1 MISYLKL
8 DKDSS
13 SFNYAKRL
21 GFPIYEVSDVEK
33 VDEKIKELK
42 NKNYTSVVISNELAG
57 FSQDIIK
64 KYSDD
69 ITIFPG
75 HGEDSTL
82 GYEKKN
88 NIFLNE

>member
-33 VDEKIKELK
+33 WMRK
-42 NKNYTSVVISNELAG
+42 
-57 FSQDIIK
+57 
-64 KYSDD
+64 
-69 ITIFPG
+69 
-75 HGEDSTL
+75 
-82 GYEKKN
+82 
-88 NIFLNE
+88 

>member
-57 FSQDIIK
+57 FSHDIIK
-64 KYSDD
+64 KYRKYKD
-69 ITIFPG
+69 F
-75 HGEDSTL
+75 
-82 GYEKKN
+82 
-88 NIFLNE
+88 NIIIAKQKTK